1 MPRLEAL
8 PLLAHAARIE
18 RPRTLNP
25 ILLMKTSAFAASVL
39 LVLSPIASK
48 NLFADDRDDRIQSLE
63 KRVEQLEK
71 LLQGRDAKLPSPG
84 DVPKPAEAP
93 KPGPSLS
100 VGASGFAMR
109 SADSNFV
116 LRIRALLQF
125 DSRWSDDDDIGDS
138 FLVRRV
144 RPILE
149 GSVFRDFDF
158 LITPEFAGSSPALR
172 DAWLNYRYNDAVE
185 LRMGKMKPPGSLERW
200 QSAANTLF
208 IERNF
213 VSLLWP
219 VRDLGVML
227 HGELWS
233 ADEDSTK
240 TLAAGGLVNYGV
252 GLFNGTGDARAAGNS
267 DFDGDKTAAGR
278 LFFHPFL
285 NSGLQPL
292 RKLGLGVS
300 GTYGEMSG
308 GPGLPDDLGY
318 ATDVA
323 TDGTHWRVGPQAY
336 WYWGPFGLLGEYGIS
351 SQRLELEAAP
361 FGSTRAENTAWGI
374 TASWLLTGE
383 DGTFRSP
390 TPKRNFDPHTG
401 GWGAWQFVA
410 RYSSLDID
418 DDLFP
423 TFADPTELPTRAT
436 NWGLG
441 LNWYLNRNIRASFN
455 YTHTDLTGGQSG
467 SVADFGE
474 NAFLTRVQLV
484 F

>member
-1 MPRLEAL
+1 MKSTHRITLVTLAVAALL
-8 PLLAHAARIE
+8 PLRLR
-18 RPRTLNP
+18 
-25 ILLMKTSAFAASVL
+25 
-39 LVLSPIASK
+39 
-48 NLFADDRDDRIQSLE
+48 ADNQSDKIQSLE

-71 LLQGRDAKLPSPG
+71 LLQAREAKPSAIAET
-84 DVPKPAEAP
+84 PKPTEPP
-93 KPGPSLS
+93 KPTPSLS
-100 VGASGFAMR
+100 VGASGFSMR

-125 DSRWSDDDDIGDS
+125 DSRWSDDGDIGDS
-138 FLVRRV
+138 FLMRRV

-149 GSVFRDFDF
+149 GTVFRDFNF
-158 LITPEFAGSSPALR
+158 LITPEFAGSTPALR

-200 QSAANTLF
+200 QSAGNTLF
-208 IERNF
+208 IERNL

-233 ADEDSTK
+233 ADEDTTK

-292 RKLGLGVS
+292 RKLGLGIS

-318 ATDVA
+318 AADVA
-323 TDGTHWRVGPQAY
+323 ADGTHWRVGPQAY

-351 SQRLELEAAP
+351 SQRLELGTTP

-390 TPKRNFDPHTG
+390 TPKRNFDPRIG
-401 GWGAWQFVA
+401 GWGAWQLVA

-418 DDLFP
+418 DGLFP

-436 NWGLG
+436 NWGFG
-441 LNWYLNRNIRASFN
+441 LNWYLNRNVRASFN

-467 SVADFGE
+467 SVADLGE